1 MADDREVLELDPEDE
16 LQEEEIE
23 GTEDE
28 KKQPDG
34 EAEELDDEEEGE
46 EPTETIIGFEGDEE
60 EAAPASEGESSVIRD
75 MRRKLREKERRIA
88 ELEAG
93 SAPKKIEVGEKP
105 TLESCEYDEERFE
118 QALTSWHQRKA
129 QAEEQDRQQREAEE
143 KERETWAE
151 RAKAYEAN
159 KQALAVPNYDEAES
173 EVFTTL
179 SEQTQALIMLTEKP
193 AALVY
198 ALSRNPAKLEELS
211 KLNLVQA
218 AMLIGKLEDKLQM
231 TKRKLPQP
239 DRPIRGN
246 AAPANADKELARLEK
261 EAERT
266 GDRTKL
272 IAYKRKLKERA

>member
-1 MADDREVLELDPEDE
+1 MADDREVLELDPESE
-16 LQEEEIE
+16 LKDAE

-28 KKQPDG
+28 QEQPNG
-34 EAEELDDEEEGE
+34 EADEPESEDEGD
-46 EPTETIIGFEGDEE
+46 EPTETLIGFEGDEE

-93 SAPKKIEVGEKP
+93 SAPTKIEVGEKP

-129 QAEEQDRQQREAEE
+129 QADDLDRQQREAEE
-143 KERETWAE
+143 KERETWAK

-159 KQALAVPNYDEAES
+159 KQALAIPNYEDAEG

-239 DRPIRGN
+239 DRPVRGN

-261 EAERT
+261 EADRT
-266 GDRTKL
+266 GDRTAV
-272 IAYKRKLKERA
+272 IRYKRQLRDQA